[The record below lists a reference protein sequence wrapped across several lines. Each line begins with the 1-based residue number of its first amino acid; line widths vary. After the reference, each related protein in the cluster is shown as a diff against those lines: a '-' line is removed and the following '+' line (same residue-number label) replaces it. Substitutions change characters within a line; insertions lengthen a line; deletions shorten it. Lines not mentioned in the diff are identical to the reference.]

1 MSRRNS
7 GRTGRKQTKDS
18 PSPAV
23 TAAPALD
30 PLHFVA
36 PTEFV
41 ELPSRGMGYPEGHAL
56 FENDVLEIRFMTAK
70 DEDILTSATLLKK
83 GVAIDRFLQNVI
95 VDKSIRVN
103 DLLIGDK
110 NAILIAARASGY
122 GNLYE
127 TQVTCPACG
136 TKNNLTFDLNDTN
149 VSESKVD
156 PELGITNTTDGTF
169 MVSMPYTKFS
179 VEVRLLTGE
188 DELQLA
194 QNTAAKK
201 KNKLQE
207 TAMTD
212 QYKRMIV
219 SVNGHRDPSTLTR
232 YVDNMP
238 LMDARHLRLAYKLV
252 APNVEIKE
260 TLTCSS
266 CDHQQEVDVPF
277 GADFFW
283 PDR

>member
-1 MSRRNS
+1 LSRRNTR
-7 GRTGRKQTKDS
+7 RTGAKPAKDTT
-18 PSPAV
+18 PTQQV
-23 TAAPALD
+23 LD

-41 ELPSRGMGYPEGHAL
+41 DLPSKGMGYPEGHPL
-56 FENDVLEIRFMTAK
+56 SDNGTIEIRFMTAK
-70 DEDILTSATLLKK
+70 DEDILTSTTLLKK
-83 GVAIDRFLQNVI
+83 GIAIDRFLQNVI
-95 VDKSIRVN
+95 VDKNIKVT

-110 NAILIAARASGY
+110 NAVLIAARASGY
-122 GNLYE
+122 GNFYE

-136 TKNNLTFDLNDTN
+136 TKNVLTFDLNQADI
-149 VSESKVD
+149 SESMVD
-156 PELGITNTTDGTF
+156 PELGITSTTDGTF
-169 MVSMPYTKFS
+169 MVSMPYTKFN

-188 DELQLA
+188 DEQHLA
-194 QNTAAKK
+194 RNMASKK
-201 KNKLQE
+201 KNNLEE

-212 QYKRMIV
+212 QYKRMII
-219 SVNGHRDPSTLTR
+219 SVNGHKDRSALMR
-232 YVDNMP
+232 YVENMP

-252 APNVEIKE
+252 APNIEIKE
-260 TLTCSS
+260 TLSCNS